1 MLSSLAT
8 LGIVVINVLIKRCGG
23 NVLNENENGQSE
35 HQKGKEGNDSID
47 QGEIKG
53 KRTSSGFM

>member
-8 LGIVVINVLIKRCGG
+8 LGIVVINVLIKQCGG
-23 NVLNENENGQSE
+23 NVLNENGQSE